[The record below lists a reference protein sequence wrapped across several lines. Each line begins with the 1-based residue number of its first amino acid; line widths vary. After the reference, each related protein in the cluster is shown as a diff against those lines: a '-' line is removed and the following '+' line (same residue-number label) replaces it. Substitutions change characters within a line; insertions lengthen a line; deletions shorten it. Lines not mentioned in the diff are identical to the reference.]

1 MERMQGLKFLQNLH
15 HAWNVRVVNKM
26 KTSINLVV
34 VSTDNFLA
42 TKL

>member
-1 MERMQGLKFLQNLH
+1 MYARFIIWQNLH
-15 HAWNVRVVNKM
+15 HAWNVQVVSKM

-34 VSTDNFLA
+34 VFTDNFLA